1 MSGEYCEEQV
11 LWSFVVVC
19 KFGKFTDTSSNTPK
33 VLEVRFCILNI
44 IGEQVY
50 WLSLL
55 NLYMFSLETAVKN
68 WLGQAYF
75 RVEGM

>member
-1 MSGEYCEEQV
+1 M
-11 LWSFVVVC
+11 VC

-55 NLYMFSLETAVKN
+55 NLYMFSLETAVKKLVRASLLQGGGN
-68 WLGQAYF
+68 
-75 RVEGM
+75 VKK